1 MSFTTLGLSAE
12 ILRAVSDKGYSKPT
26 PVQSRAIPVILE
38 GKDILAGAQT
48 GTGKTAGFALPLLQL
63 LSKSSGTKAKNSV
76 RALILSPTRELA
88 AQVEESVAAYGKYLP
103 LKSAAFFGGV
113 KINPQIGQLRRG
125 VDVLV
130 STPGRLLDHV
140 QQRTLDLSKVE
151 ILVVDEADRMLDMGF
166 IRDIRRILDLLPKQR
181 QTLLFFAT
189 FSNDIKRLADDL
201 LRSPVLIEVAARNTA
216 SEMVEQLVHPVDRTR
231 KRELLSFLIGS
242 KNWRQV
248 LVFTRTKHGA
258 NRLTKQLE
266 HDGISATAIHS
277 DKTQATRTHALAR
290 FKQGNVRV
298 LVATDIAARGLDID
312 HLPHVVNFELP
323 CVSEDYVHRIG
334 RTGRATREG
343 VAVSLVCID
352 EHEQLKGIE
361 RLLKR
366 TIPQEIIKGYE
377 PDPSIKA
384 EIIPRR
390 GNNSNLS
397 QGRNYLPG
405 SSWSNANGPNS
416 TTGRKRSFD
425 KKRPQEGHGNEY
437 PTRGRQDIL
446 RKHAV
451 KAQRTFQGYA
461 TSKLERPSDR

>member
-1 MSFTTLGLSAE
+1 MSFTTLGLSADL
-12 ILRAVSDKGYSKPT
+12 LRAIADQGYSKPT

-63 LSKSSGTKAKNSV
+63 LSKRSGTSAKNSV
-76 RALILSPTRELA
+76 RALILTPTRELA

-103 LKSAAFFGGV
+103 LKSAVIFGGV

-130 STPGRLLDHV
+130 ATPGRLLDHV

-166 IRDIRRILDLLPKQR
+166 IRDIRRILKLLPARR
-181 QTLLFFAT
+181 QNLLFFAT
-189 FSNDIKRLADDL
+189 FSNEIKTLAENL
-201 LRSPVLIEVAARNTA
+201 LNSPVLIEVASRNTA
-216 SEMVEQLVHPVDRTR
+216 SERIEQLVHPVDRIR

-258 NRLTKQLE
+258 NKLTKQLE
-266 HDGISATAIHS
+266 HDGISAAAIHGNKS
-277 DKTQATRTHALAR
+277 QATRTRTLAG
-290 FKQGNVRV
+290 FKHGDVRV
-298 LVATDIAARGLDID
+298 LVATDLAARGLDID

-323 CVSEDYVHRIG
+323 SVSEDYVHRIG
-334 RTGRATREG
+334 RTGRAEREG
-343 VAVSLVCID
+343 LAISLVCID
-352 EHEQLKGIE
+352 EREQLKGIE

-366 TIPQEIIKGYE
+366 TIPQEIIEGYE

-384 EIIPRR
+384 EPIPSGR
-390 GNNSNLS
+390 NNASQR
-397 QGRNYLPG
+397 QGRNYSPG
-405 SSWSNANGPNS
+405 KSWSNANKEQVNK
-416 TTGRKRSFD
+416 GRVSR
-425 KKRPQEGHGNEY
+425 
-437 PTRGRQDIL
+437 
-446 RKHAV
+446 
-451 KAQRTFQGYA
+451 
-461 TSKLERPSDR
+461 